1 MEYTYTYKS
10 DVYCGCPETIT
21 PESYYKKHVYEV
33 CEVLLDGYGFEKMK
47 ANLLCTDNY
56 YTSLPLSDL
65 CERNQISLIGTVK
78 SNRKGFD
85 KKMLDVRDRSVNSSI
100 VWFEKTNK
108 TKSITST
115 CVQTSKGKKALLI
128 FSSYKGLST
137 LGVSTDEKKKTAL
150 NRVYNYCKIGT
161 DVSGKNKVMIL

>member
-1 MEYTYTYKS
+1 MEFTYTYKS
-10 DVYCGCPETIT
+10 DVYCGCPDIIT
-21 PESYYKKHVYEV
+21 ADSYYKPDTFEV
-33 CEVLLDGYGFEKMK
+33 TRSLLDGYGFEKMK

-65 CERNQISLIGTVK
+65 CERNQMSLIGTVK
-78 SNRKGFD
+78 SHRKGVD
-85 KKMLDVRDRSVNSSI
+85 KKMLDTRDRSVNSSV

-115 CVQTSKGKKALLI
+115 CIQTSKGKKALLL
-128 FSSYKGLST
+128 FSSYKGLAT
-137 LGVSTDEKKKTAL
+137 LGVSNDEKKKTAL

-161 DVSGKNKVMIL
+161 DVSGKTMF